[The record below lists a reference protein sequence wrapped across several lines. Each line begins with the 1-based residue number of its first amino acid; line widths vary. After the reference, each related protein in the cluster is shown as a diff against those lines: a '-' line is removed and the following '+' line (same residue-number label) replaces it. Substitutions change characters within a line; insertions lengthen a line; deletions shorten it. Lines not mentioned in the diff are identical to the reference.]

1 MDADPAPISRDDS
14 HYHDDMPWVPPP
26 KYRATD
32 SSTPLTSWSSAFI
45 ADKPQ
50 SVQDGVIRLMD
61 LQHRYTR
68 LMMQYQEEAAALER
82 KYQALAQPLYE
93 ARTATISG
101 ILDPTTTT
109 STSSYAHPSGR
120 RSSNKTSPP
129 SLSGMSGRSGSGIPD
144 FWLSALKNEPSIAD
158 LIAPRDEPVL
168 ALLRDIRLEGA
179 LPGGRRGFALVFVF
193 APNPWFRNAELRKTY
208 TYARAVDGPGGEAEA
223 VEDIYG
229 SDYTYHESF
238 GDVVEWER
246 GRNLVELREEA
257 GEDEEDGDVDDDRR
271 ESFFALFSPPEK
283 PVGVEEDSEEMRRFL
298 WLLELDFDYGEV
310 FKDKVI
316 PYAVHWYTGEARL
329 YEDEDDDDEDDD
341 DEEEDDEDEDE
352 EDDDDDDDEEEE
364 EEEHH
369 HVVRRRY

>member
-1 MDADPAPISRDDS
+1 MDGDPAPISRNDS
-14 HYHDDMPWVPPP
+14 HDHDDIPTVPPP
-26 KYRATD
+26 KYRAAD

-50 SVQDGVIRLMD
+50 PVQDGVIRLMD

-101 ILDPTTTT
+101 ILEPATTST
-109 STSSYAHPSGR
+109 STSSYAYPSGR
-120 RSSNKTSPP
+120 RSSKTPTP
-129 SLSGMSGRSGSGIPD
+129 SVSGSGIPD

-168 ALLRDIRLEGA
+168 ALLRDIRLESS

-193 APNPWFRNAELRKTY
+193 APNKWFRNAELRKTY

-238 GDVVEWER
+238 GDVVEWEE

-257 GEDEEDGDVDDDRR
+257 GQDEDDEDVDGDRR
-271 ESFFALFSPPEK
+271 ESFFTLFSPPEK
-283 PVGVEEDSEEMRRFL
+283 PVGVEEDEEEMRRFQ

-341 DEEEDDEDEDE
+341 DEEDDEDEDEDE

-364 EEEHH
+364 EEHH

>member
-1 MDADPAPISRDDS
+1 MDGDPVPISRDDP
-14 HYHDDMPWVPPP
+14 HDHDDIPTVPPP

-50 SVQDGVIRLMD
+50 PVQDGVIRLMD

-101 ILDPTTTT
+101 ILDPITSSTS
-109 STSSYAHPSGR
+109 STSSYAYPSGR
-120 RSSNKTSPP
+120 RGSKTSP
-129 SLSGMSGRSGSGIPD
+129 SRGSGGNGSGIPD
-144 FWLSALKNEPSIAD
+144 FWLSALKNEPSLAD

-168 ALLRDIRLEGA
+168 ALLRDIRLEGS

-193 APNPWFRNAELRKTY
+193 APNNWFRNAELRKTY

-238 GDVVEWER
+238 GDVVEWEE
-246 GRNLVELREEA
+246 GRNLVELRVEG
-257 GEDEEDGDVDDDRR
+257 GEDEDEEDVDDDRR
-271 ESFFALFSPPEK
+271 ESFFTLFSPPEK
-283 PVGVEEDSEEMRRFL
+283 PVGVEEDSEEMRRFQ

-329 YEDEDDDDEDDD
+329 YEDDDD
-341 DEEEDDEDEDE
+341 DEEDDDEDEEDEHEDEDE
-352 EDDDDDDDEEEE
+352 EDDDDDDDDEEEE
-364 EEEHH
+364 EEYHH
-369 HVVRRRY
+369 AVRRRY